1 MRILAKLIT
10 AAYLGTAIVPAF
22 AENHMDASTVVATVN
37 GTEITLGHMIL
48 ARENLPTQYQSLP
61 DEQLFQGILEQLIQ
75 QTLLSQVNENPES
88 LRVRLTLEN
97 DRRMMRA
104 GEAVDIISSQE
115 IGEDDITAAYEEKF
129 SSAEAEREF
138 NASHILVETE
148 EAALNL
154 IEKAKEGADFAELAK
169 EFSTGPSGP
178 NGGQLGW
185 FRKGMMVPP
194 FEEAVLGMEKGAISG
209 AVKTDFG
216 WHVIKLNDVRDLS
229 APTLEQVRNDIYA
242 ELQQQAVVERIKQM
256 QDTGDIA
263 RTDLGEFDAGVL
275 KNLSLL
281 DQ

>member
-1 MRILAKLIT
+1 MRILAKLII
-10 AAYLGTAIVPAF
+10 AAYLGTAIAPAF

-104 GEAVDIISSQE
+104 GEAVDIISSQA
-115 IGEDDITAAYEEKF
+115 IGEDDIIAAYEEKF
-129 SSAEAEREF
+129 SNAEAEREF

-194 FEEAVLGMEKGAISG
+194 FEEAVLGMEKEAISG

>member
-10 AAYLGTAIVPAF
+10 AAYLGTTIAPAF

-138 NASHILVETE
+138 NA
-148 EAALNL
+148 
-154 IEKAKEGADFAELAK
+154 
-169 EFSTGPSGP
+169 
-178 NGGQLGW
+178 
-185 FRKGMMVPP
+185 
-194 FEEAVLGMEKGAISG
+194 
-209 AVKTDFG
+209 
-216 WHVIKLNDVRDLS
+216 
-229 APTLEQVRNDIYA
+229 
-242 ELQQQAVVERIKQM
+242 
-256 QDTGDIA
+256 
-263 RTDLGEFDAGVL
+263 
-275 KNLSLL
+275 
-281 DQ
+281 

>member
-1 MRILAKLIT
+1 
-10 AAYLGTAIVPAF
+10 
-22 AENHMDASTVVATVN
+22 
-37 GTEITLGHMIL
+37 MIL

-115 IGEDDITAAYEEKF
+115 IGEDDIIAAYEEKF

>member
-10 AAYLGTAIVPAF
+10 AAYLGTAIAPAF

-104 GEAVDIISSQE
+104 GEAVDIISSQA
-115 IGEDDITAAYEEKF
+115 IGEDDIIAAYEEKF
-129 SSAEAEREF
+129 SNAEAEREF

-194 FEEAVLGMEKGAISG
+194 FEEAVLGMAKEAISG

>member
-22 AENHMDASTVVATVN
+22 AENHMAASTVVATVN

-104 GEAVDIISSQE
+104 GEAVNIISSQA
-115 IGEDDITAAYEEKF
+115 IGEDDILAAYEEKF
-129 SSAEAEREF
+129 SNAQTEREF

-242 ELQQQAVVERIKQM
+242 KLQQQAVVERIKQM